1 MPVITPS
8 FEEIRPGKHICQID
22 SAELKRSQ
30 AGNEYLSWRLIEE
43 KNRFVFYYST
53 PICGRGAGM
62 FKHLVHSAGEKSYQ
76 EGPFNT
82 DLIKGQRLECDIDF
96 EEYNGRTQLKV
107 KNVNSCQSDFDSFKD
122 FGDIPL

>member
-1 MPVITPS
+1 MPLITPN

-43 KNRFVFYYST
+43 KFRSVFYYST
-53 PICGRGAGM
+53 PIGGRGAGM
-62 FKHLVHSAGEKSYQ
+62 FKHLVHAAGETSYQ
-76 EGPFNT
+76 DGPFNT
-82 DLIKGQRLECDIDF
+82 DTLVGRRIECDVDY

-107 KNVNSCQSDFDSFKD
+107 KSVNSCQNAFASFAD
-122 FGDIPL
+122 YSDIPL